1 MTHIYDSF
9 LRVFENHRKFAC
21 EFKLDLSLSL
31 GIGSPE
37 LKHFGHFELENQ
49 LGEFGFDIGLYED
62 DTFTTLASGR
72 VLGDLRSDWL

>member
-1 MTHIYDSF
+1 MTHLIWIIYISHF
-9 LRVFENHRKFAC
+9 IWLIFKNHRKFAC

-72 VLGDLRSDWL
+72 V